1 MVYYSV
7 IQRRSLPYNYRLYE
21 PRYNNS
27 QKNSPWKNSQVNISF
42 SDKSILEN
50 MLG

>member
-1 MVYYSV
+1 MMVGAVIVKRTKKLVFMVHYSV

-27 QKNSPWKNSQVNISF
+27 QKNSPAVIR
-42 SDKSILEN
+42 
-50 MLG
+50 